1 MPASADAPTLP
12 AAALPAPGSQRPHE
26 PTAGWRRLVH
36 NLGWREPSAA
46 QAKLGAARQACI
58 DCLTDVWALDVRLLH
73 EKLARAGSLAELWHL
88 RPELYRVLALQHSQA
103 QAERRL
109 AALDP
114 LWGRPG

>member
-12 AAALPAPGSQRPHE
+12 APALPPPSVPGLGEHL
-26 PTAGWRRLVH
+26 AGWRRLAH
-36 NLGWREPSAA
+36 SLGWRERGAPGAT
-46 QAKLGAARQACI
+46 LGAARQACI
-58 DCLTDVWALDVRLLH
+58 DCLADVWALDVRVLH
-73 EKLARAGSLAELWHL
+73 EQLAHAGSLAELWHL

-114 LWGRPG
+114 LWGKPC

>member
-1 MPASADAPTLP
+1 MHASADAPTLP
-12 AAALPAPGSQRPHE
+12 ARALPAPRRQRPHE
-26 PTAGWRRLVH
+26 ATAGWRRLVH
-36 NLGWREPSAA
+36 NLGWREPSTT

-58 DCLTDVWALDVRLLH
+58 DSLIDVWALDVRLLH
-73 EKLARAGSLAELWHL
+73 EKLAHAGSLAELWHL

-114 LWGRPG
+114 YWGKPG